1 MNNFSTLLAMNDEE
15 VMKMIA
21 LVFAFIVAIIAM
33 FGGGAHAQFK
43 RRLRLEEKLRS
54 RREETYS
61 EIAAYIAEG
70 TITPEEGERL
80 IRAMKDGDD
89 AEALAHRLGKA

>member
-1 MNNFSTLLAMNDEE
+1 MYDTPTLLAMNDEE

-43 RRLRLEEKLRS
+43 RRLRLEEKLRT
-54 RREETYS
+54 RREQTYS

-80 IRAMKDGDD
+80 IRAMKEGDA
-89 AEALAHRLGKA
+89 AEEVAARLGKA